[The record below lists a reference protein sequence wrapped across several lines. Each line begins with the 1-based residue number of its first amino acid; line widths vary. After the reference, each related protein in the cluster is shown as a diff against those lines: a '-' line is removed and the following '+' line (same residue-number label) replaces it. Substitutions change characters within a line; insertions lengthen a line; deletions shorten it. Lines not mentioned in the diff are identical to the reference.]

1 MKYKGITYDIG
12 TEYSPNNLTRD
23 SLSSEQVKFDMNA
36 IKNEL
41 NCNSVKIYGKK
52 PEKLLLAA
60 ELALHYG
67 LNVWLSPRLINEN
80 TDNTLKYLKSI
91 AIEFEK
97 LRTAHPNQE
106 LVFIIG
112 GELTIDMTSFV
123 EGNTIHDRIKNLT
136 KPLFFIKNT
145 LGIKPKYQNL
155 FNQFLK
161 DAVALVR
168 NNFSGKITY
177 ASAMWEKVE
186 WFDFDFVSMNLYK
199 ASFNRSFFN
208 QTIKKLVAIGK
219 PVIITEFGCCSYIG
233 ADKKGPTGFSVLDT
247 SKNPPVFKE
256 KCIRNETVQ
265 ADYIID
271 LLQTYTKEKVTGV
284 FIFDFYSQKNTFS
297 SIPDNDYDMASFSIT
312 KSIENNAWEAKE
324 SFYKIGQYYKEQ

>member
-12 TEYSPNNLTRD
+12 TEYNPGNLTRD
-23 SLSSEQVKFDMNA
+23 SFNLEQVKFDMYA
-36 IKNEL
+36 IKNGL
-41 NCNSVKIYGKK
+41 NCNSVRIYGKE
-52 PEKLLLAA
+52 PEKLLIAA

-67 LNVWLSPRLINEN
+67 INVWLSPRLISGD

-97 LRTAHPNQE
+97 LKIAHPNQE

-123 EGNTIHDRIKNLT
+123 EGNTIHDRINNLT
-136 KPLFFIKNT
+136 KPLFFIKNA
-145 LGIKPKYQNL
+145 LGIKPKYQSI

-161 DAVALVR
+161 DAVASVR
-168 NNFSGKITY
+168 KNFSGKITY

-186 WFDFDFVSMNLYK
+186 WSDFDFVSMNLYK
-199 ASFNRSFFN
+199 ASFNKSFFN
-208 QTIKKLVAIGK
+208 QTIRKLVSIGK
-219 PVIITEFGCCSYIG
+219 PVIITEFGCCTYIG
-233 ADKKGPTGFSVLDT
+233 ADKKGPTGYSVLDT
-247 SKNPPVFKE
+247 SKNPPVFRE
-256 KCIRNETVQ
+256 KCIRSETVQ

-271 LLQTYTKEKVTGV
+271 LLETFDNEKVTGA

-297 SIPDNDYDMASFSIT
+297 SIPNNDYDMASFSIT
-312 KSIENNAWEAKE
+312 KSIDNNAWEAKE